1 MNYKLNVN
9 AFWDEEAKVWV
20 ASSDDIPGLV
30 TEAESLDKLL
40 ERIIAVAPELLA
52 DNVSSTDVSKNLE
65 MCIVA
70 NQHAGQVHID

>member
-1 MNYKLNVN
+1 MNNKLNVN
-9 AFWDEEAKVWV
+9 ALWDEEAKVWV

-30 TEAESLDKLL
+30 TEAASLDKLL

-70 NQHAGQVHID
+70 NQYAGQVHAD